1 MLISNNFRIIP
12 RLEIKNNFV
21 IKGVAMEGLKKVGS
35 PLEFAS
41 KYSNE
46 GADEIFY
53 DDIVASL
60 YNRKIN
66 LNLINDVSKKINIPL
81 IVSGGI
87 KDLSD
92 ANKVFRNGADKIV
105 LNTGAI
111 NNPNIIYKLAKIY
124 GSQSIGVQVQFRKI
138 EGNFEVF
145 TESGRERTKKK
156 LFDWIEEIQRLG
168 TGEIFI
174 IDIDIDGTQKNLNLE
189 ILEKIRKKINI
200 SLIYGGGIHNKKK
213 ILSIKKIGY
222 NGVFLSSLFH
232 NNKIKYSKIVSQ
244 N

>member
-1 MLISNNFRIIP
+1 MKIRGNFRIIP

-21 IKGVAMEGLKKVGS
+21 IKGVAMEGLRKVGN
-35 PLEFAS
+35 PIKFAS

-111 NNPNIIYKLAKIY
+111 NNPNMIYKLAKIY
-124 GSQSIGVQVQFRKI
+124 GSQSTGVQVQFRKF
-138 EGNFEVF
+138 EGNLEVF
-145 TESGRERTKKK
+145 TESGRERTKRT

-168 TGEIFI
+168 AGEIYI
-174 IDIDIDGTQKNLNLE
+174 VDIDIDGTQKNLNLE
-189 ILEKIRKKINI
+189 ILEKIRKKINV
-200 SLIYGGGIHNKKK
+200 SLIYGGGLHNKNK
-213 ILSIKKIGY
+213 ILSVKKIGY
-222 NGVFLSSLFH
+222 NGVLLSNLIH
-232 NNKIKYSKIVSQ
+232 NQKIKCSKIISQ